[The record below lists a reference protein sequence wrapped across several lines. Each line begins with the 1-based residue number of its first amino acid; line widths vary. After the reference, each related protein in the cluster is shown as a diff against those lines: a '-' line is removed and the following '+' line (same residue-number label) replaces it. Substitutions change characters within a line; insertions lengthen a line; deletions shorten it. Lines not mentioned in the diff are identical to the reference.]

1 MKNKEYKLVVTDEID
16 SANKSYAT
24 ASMILGIVAIVFLL
38 IPHIFITVYDDLSW
52 IALICA
58 MVGLIHGIAAL
69 YHKTAG
75 KNMAVAGVILNSVAI
90 LLFVLF

>member
-1 MKNKEYKLVVTDEID
+1 MKNKEDKLVVTDEID
-16 SANKSYAT
+16 PANKSYAI
-24 ASMILGIVAIVFLL
+24 ASMILGIVSIVFLL
-38 IPHIFITVYDDLSW
+38 IPHIFITVYDLSW

-58 MVGLIHGIAAL
+58 MVGLIHGIAAV